1 MSQPSAS
8 PWTNPEIVV
17 RLGVLWTSHSASQIC
32 GVIWDEFNIRLT
44 RNSVVG
50 KLHRLKL
57 TVENKT
63 YTHPLTRTNGHRTPR
78 TPREKVEQQRKVFES
93 ISGPI
98 MLRVIDTSPLNLSLM
113 DLQPD
118 SCRYAVT
125 DETPFLFCGQPQDGV
140 SSYCRQHHGISMTT
154 PVRVSEAELERRRR
168 QGHVMRNRN
177 VKEAA
182 L

>member
-8 PWTNPEIVV
+8 PWTDQKIVD
-17 RLGVLWTSHSASQIC
+17 RLAVLWGNHSATQIC
-32 GVIWDEFNIRLT
+32 GVIFDEFNIRLT

-57 TVENKT
+57 TVENKI
-63 YTHPLTRTNGHRTPR
+63 YLHPLTRTEGHRTPR
-78 TPREKVEQQRKVFES
+78 TPRAKVERRAVET

-98 MLRVIDTSPLNLSLM
+98 MLRVVDTSPLNLSLM

-125 DETPFLFCGQPQDGV
+125 DDAPFLFCGQPNDRV
-140 SSYCRQHHGISMTT
+140 SSYCRQHHGISMTI
-154 PVRVSEAELERRRR
+154 PIRVSEAERERRRR
-168 QGHVMRNRN
+168 QAKVMSNRN
-177 VKEAA
+177 MVVA
-182 L
+182 